1 MTRMAW
7 PVIIG
12 LVLLAMALG
21 LSVGAT
27 GIPVAEVWQALRDHT
42 VPAAPIVRELR
53 LPRVLLAF
61 CVGGSLAVSGAA
73 LQALIRNP
81 LADPY
86 LLGLS
91 GGAGLGAVSAMA
103 LALPTVWG
111 VPAAA
116 FAGALGAV
124 ALVYRLS
131 VVSGRRLD
139 PRVLLLAGVIVGA
152 FAGAIMTTIIT
163 LSTADQLRNAF
174 LWLLGGFSAASW
186 DALRLFAA
194 YAILPLGVLLLQARP
209 LDLLT
214 IGDESAQTLGVDVER
229 LKRIVLLSTSLL
241 TAAGVAVCGIIGF
254 VGLVVPHALRG
265 VVGPLHRALLPA
277 VFLAG
282 GGFLVLADAA
292 ARTVAR
298 PVELPVGV
306 VTALVG
312 VPLFALLL
320 RRSLR

>member
-1 MTRMAW
+1 MRSRGW
-7 PVIIG
+7 GIVVGFVITALAAG
-12 LVLLAMALG
+12 LFL
-21 LSVGAT
+21 GAT
-27 GIPVAEVWQALRDHT
+27 GIPAGAVFRALLD
-42 VPAAPIVRELR
+42 PAAPEAPIVRGLR

-61 CVGGSLAVSGAA
+61 LVGGSLGVSGAA

-91 GGAGLGAVSAMA
+91 GGAGLGAVAAMA
-103 LALPTVWG
+103 LKLPGAWA
-111 VPAAA
+111 VPAFA
-116 FAGALGAV
+116 FVGALGAV
-124 ALVYRLS
+124 GLVYRLS

-152 FAGAIMTTIIT
+152 FTAAIMTAIIT
-163 LSTADQLRNAF
+163 LSPTDQLRNAF

-186 DALRLFAA
+186 SAVQLFLL
-194 YAILPLGVLLLQARP
+194 YAIIPLAVLMVQARA

-214 IGDESAQTLGVDVER
+214 LGEEPAQALGTEVER
-229 LKRIVLLSTSLL
+229 LKRVVLVSTSLL
-241 TAAGVAVCGIIGF
+241 TAAGVAVCGVIGF

-265 VVGPLHRALLPA
+265 LLGPLHRRLLPA
-277 VFLAG
+277 AFLAG

-292 ARTVAR
+292 ARTVVR
-298 PVELPVGV
+298 PIELPVGV

-312 VPLFALLL
+312 VPLFAVLL
-320 RRSLR
+320 RRSVR

>member
-1 MTRMAW
+1 MGFVVT
-7 PVIIG
+7 
-12 LVLLAMALG
+12 AMAAG
-21 LSVGAT
+21 LWLGAT
-27 GIPVAEVWQALRDHT
+27 GIPAGDVFRALLD
-42 VPAAPIVRELR
+42 PAAADAPIVRGLR

-61 CVGGSLAVSGAA
+61 LVGGSLGVSGAA

-91 GGAGLGAVSAMA
+91 GGAGLGAVAAMA
-103 LALPTVWG
+103 VGMPGAWA
-111 VPAAA
+111 VPAFA
-116 FAGALGAV
+116 FVGALAAV
-124 ALVYRLS
+124 VLVYRLS

-152 FAGAIMTTIIT
+152 FTAAIMTAIIT
-163 LSTADQLRNAF
+163 LSPTDQLRNAF

-186 DALRLFAA
+186 SAVRLFLL
-194 YAILPLGVLLLQARP
+194 YALIPLAVLMVQARA

-214 IGDESAQTLGVDVER
+214 LGEEPAQALGTEVER
-229 LKRIVLLSTSLL
+229 LKRVVLVSTSLL
-241 TAAGVAVCGIIGF
+241 TAAGVAVCGVIGF

-265 VVGPLHRALLPA
+265 LLGPLHRRLLPA
-277 VFLAG
+277 AFLAG

-292 ARTVAR
+292 ARTVVR
-298 PVELPVGV
+298 PIELPVGV

-312 VPLFALLL
+312 VPLFAVLL
-320 RRSLR
+320 RRSVR